1 MKIVE
6 CRWGYSATKE
16 LIREAI
22 AGAATGVLL
31 ATMPLWLPMTV
42 EILTIEKPVV
52 SVTAKPAV
60 PTLPRARPETQVAQA
75 PSRPRARPADISDL
89 ESVADALE
97 TMPPIEYGPSG
108 EPWSGQR
115 RLQYVSSL

>member
-1 MKIVE
+1 M
-6 CRWGYSATKE
+6 
-16 LIREAI
+16 I

-42 EILTIEKPVV
+42 DILTAGKPVI
-52 SVTAKPAV
+52 STIAKPFV
-60 PTLPRARPETQVAQA
+60 PTPPRARPETQVAQA
-75 PSRPRARPADISDL
+75 PSLPRARPADISDL

-97 TMPPIEYGPSG
+97 TMPPLEYGTPG
-108 EPWSGQR
+108 EPWSREDQ